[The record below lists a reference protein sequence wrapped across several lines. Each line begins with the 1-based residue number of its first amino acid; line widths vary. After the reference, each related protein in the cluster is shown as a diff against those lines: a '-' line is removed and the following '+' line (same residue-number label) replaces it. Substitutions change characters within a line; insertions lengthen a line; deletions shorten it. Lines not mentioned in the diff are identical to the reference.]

1 MLKHSSRYAAAIGI
15 GAAVTFGLLFI
26 MQYMIASGQNA
37 VGNDGAFRIVD
48 FVRVERNEVIEKK
61 KEKPDKPPEPDVQ
74 PEMPEPQISNFESTL
89 RIAMVAAPVTMNSTI
104 GDLGFGVSDGEYLPI
119 VKVQPIYPPRAAAR
133 GVEGYVVV
141 QYTVTTTGDTRDV
154 IVIEST
160 SSLFDRA
167 AIESAQKYKYKPR
180 VIDGTPIE
188 VAGVTTMIIFEL
200 ED

>member
-1 MLKHSSRYAAAIGI
+1 MLKHSSRYAAAIAI
-15 GAAVTFGLLFI
+15 GASVTFGLLFI

-37 VGNDGAFRIVD
+37 IGDDGAFRIVD
-48 FVRVERNEVIEKK
+48 FVRVERNEVIETK

-74 PEMPEPQISNFESTL
+74 PDMPDPQSTDFDSTI
-89 RIAMVAAPVTMNSTI
+89 RIAMVAPTVTMNSNM
-104 GDLGFGVSDGEYLPI
+104 GGLDFGISDGEYLPI

-133 GVEGYVVV
+133 GVEGYVIVG
-141 QYTVTTTGDTRDV
+141 YTVTTTGETRDV
-154 IVIEST
+154 VVIEST

-167 AIESAQKYKYKPR
+167 AVESAQKYRYKPR
-180 VIDGTPIE
+180 VIDGTAVE

>member
-15 GAAVTFGLLFI
+15 GASVTFGLLFI

-37 VGNDGAFRIVD
+37 IGDDGAFRIVD
-48 FVRVERNEVIEKK
+48 FVRVERNEVIETK

-74 PEMPEPQISNFESTL
+74 PDMPDPELNNFESTL
-89 RIAMVAAPVTMNSTI
+89 RIAMVAPAVSMNSNI
-104 GDLGFGVSDGEYLPI
+104 GGLDFGVSDGEYLPI

-133 GVEGYVVV
+133 GVEGYVIVG
-141 QYTVTTTGDTRDV
+141 YTVTTTGETRDV
-154 IVIEST
+154 VVIEST

-167 AIESAQKYKYKPR
+167 AVESAQKYRYKPR
-180 VIDGTPIE
+180 VIDGTAVE

>member
-15 GAAVTFGLLFI
+15 GASVTFGLLFI

-37 VGNDGAFRIVD
+37 IGDEGAFRIVD
-48 FVRVERNEVIEKK
+48 FVRVERNEVIETK

-74 PEMPEPQISNFESTL
+74 PDMPDPQSTDFDSTI
-89 RIAMVAAPVTMNSTI
+89 RIAMVAPTVTMNSNM
-104 GDLGFGVSDGEYLPI
+104 GGLDFGISDGEYLPI

-133 GVEGYVVV
+133 GVEGYVIVG
-141 QYTVTTTGDTRDV
+141 YTVTTTGETRDV
-154 IVIEST
+154 VVIEST

-167 AIESAQKYKYKPR
+167 AVESAQKYRYKPR
-180 VIDGTPIE
+180 VIDGTAVE